1 MAEGGPIHQEAAIA
15 TVQVTCTSSGPIS
28 VDCKE
33 EPIEGNQPDIEPLT
47 IVIPPPAPPSTPVP
61 VPPLGPVFH
70 TSTSPWAGPNPV
82 VSPLLP
88 NLSVPQRPQLPP
100 IAETFSGTGRFQAP
114 TKWQEAFNLYTLHED
129 TNSKAR
135 VAYQNGCITFAAAQ
149 RIYLAN
155 LQDVR
160 RLTAQG
166 KLATCYLTY
175 MLNYGKFYN
184 YIDRHI
190 NS

>member
-1 MAEGGPIHQEAAIA
+1 MAESRPVCEEAAVA
-15 TVQVTCTSSGPIS
+15 KVQVTYTSNNPIS
-28 VDCKE
+28 VDCKK
-33 EPIEGNQPDIEPLT
+33 EPVEDNQSSIEPLT
-47 IVIPPPAPPSTPVP
+47 IVTLPPDPPPTPVP
-61 VPPLGPVFH
+61 VSPLGPVFP

-88 NLSVPQRPQLPP
+88 ELPLPQRLQLPP
-100 IAETFSGTGRFQAP
+100 IAETFSGPRRFQAP

-129 TNSKAR
+129 TNNKAR
-135 VAYQNGCITFAAAQ
+135 VAYQNGCITYAAAQ